1 MKQITSTIK
10 VHFDGDITEDH
21 RIPMRILGKCLVHT
35 QKAFDRA
42 YLDLKY
48 ENGVYKYARMTTDDY
63 IKTEFWAEA
72 PQEGGYIAKFFS
84 RDKDAPQTAD
94 RVSSAINQAM
104 KETVDVKIPINEQ
117 VNGRKRQIL
126 KNIVKPVVFSELFD
140 KEDPDVIR
148 KYGDRSITKE
158 VDQLL
163 TILRGEYAGDS
174 VLGLTLTGSSS
185 QTFNFNRDNSERFH
199 AVVAGRKIG
208 MPAVYRGKIQSL
220 DRKNLTGKFE
230 NIENKRTSLLH
241 MTTEADFLQVHP
253 FLGDIGDISFIGCP
267 LIEFGSLEP
276 NSGDVYFLCLA
287 NEQGNSPGDIKIE

>member
-1 MKQITSTIK
+1 MQNITAIIQI
-10 VHFDGDITEDH
+10 HFDGDITENH
-21 RIPMRILGKCLVHT
+21 RIPMRALGKCLVHT

-84 RDKDAPQTAD
+84 RDGDAPQTAD
-94 RVSSAINQAM
+94 RVSTAINQVMGNAV
-104 KETVDVKIPINEQ
+104 EVRTPINEQ
-117 VNGRKRQIL
+117 VNGRKRQVSG
-126 KNIVKPVVFSELFD
+126 NIIQPVGFNQLFSE
-140 KEDPDVIR
+140 EDPDVVR
-148 KYGDRSITKE
+148 RYGDRSIAKE
-158 VDQLL
+158 IDQIL
-163 TILRGEYAGDS
+163 TILRADYAGDS
-174 VLGLTLTGSSS
+174 MLGLTITGSSS
-185 QTFNFNRDNSERFH
+185 QTFNFNRVKSERFH
-199 AVVAGRKIG
+199 EAVSGKKIG
-208 MPAVYRGKIQSL
+208 MPAIYQGKIQSL

-241 MTTEADFLQVHP
+241 ITTEADFLKVHP
-253 FLGDIGDISFIGCP
+253 YLGDIGDISFVGCP

-287 NEQGNSPGDIKIE
+287 NELSNSLRDIPIE